1 MKNTSEKENEKKQGI
16 GTGVIAGIS
25 VVYLILGLAMLFV
38 PAIREVYIV
47 YMLCAVLIAFGIL
60 TIVRYFTGG
69 HFLDTGQYS
78 FSGGVLAVIAGFCIL
93 VRSAQV
99 AESFGLFLGIC
110 VLLTAV
116 VKLQNAVDLNAMKNR
131 SWPVFLILALVFL
144 VLSVLV
150 ILDLFS
156 WREKQM
162 DVIYVILAADGAVGL
177 FSMIYMM
184 IASRMYRKNPKQK
197 AQNPSEEAEIAEI
210 TDISNETSEKDIP
223 DTEAIKEA
231 DVPQSAEPTAGDE
244 VQSSGSQGEIAGKDT
259 SDFPSD
265 EEILKAVFRDDT
277 HTSENE

>member
-1 MKNTSEKENEKKQGI
+1 MKNTSEKENAKKQGI

-38 PAIREVYIV
+38 PAIQEVYIV

-69 HFLDTGQYS
+69 HFLDTGEYS

-93 VRSAQV
+93 IRSAQV

-131 SWPVFLILALVFL
+131 SWLVFLILALVFL

-184 IASRMYRKNPKQK
+184 IASRMYRKGPKQK
-197 AQNPSEEAEIAEI
+197 SSEEAEIAEI
-210 TDISNETSEKDIP
+210 MDISDETSEEEIP
-223 DTEAIKEA
+223 NTESTEEA
-231 DVPQSAEPTAGDE
+231 DVPRPEEPIAGDE
-244 VQSSGSQGEIAGKDT
+244 VQPSGTQEEIAGKDT

-265 EEILKAVFRDDT
+265 EEILKAVFQDDA